1 LPWSNEAIHNFL
13 IAVYLSVCAT
23 DNHGNSNFERIANP
37 QKSGHC
43 DWSTRFDLLPMASR
57 ESERNHIFLAV
68 AAPFAEVLDSLAQ
81 SFKEFDMIYHA
92 ATFTF
97 AGPETP
103 RAD

>member
-1 LPWSNEAIHNFL
+1 
-13 IAVYLSVCAT
+13 
-23 DNHGNSNFERIANP
+23 
-37 QKSGHC
+37 
-43 DWSTRFDLLPMASR
+43 MASGK
-57 ESERNHIFLAV
+57 SERNHIFLAV

>member
-1 LPWSNEAIHNFL
+1 LPWSNEAIHDSL
-13 IAVYLSVCAT
+13 IAVYLCVCAT

-43 DWSTRFDLLPMASR
+43 DWSTRFDLLPMASGK
-57 ESERNHIFLAV
+57 SERNHIFLAV